1 MFVLM
6 ARSKCQTWRIL
17 CRDWF
22 PCGLVVWCCV
32 VAIVIASV
40 FPQLPLS
47 HIYKKTSSTARIRK
61 EGLLPKVEE
70 WVNRV
75 WRCNHFFLHVFFLL
89 MAHSRCTLHISSN
102 SVVFF
107 NVPFIHLTPSQHRR
121 NETWLNSWPPCGV
134 FSCDSLCWWCWCFS
148 CLSGIK
154 WPPGNNDEAHIMAV
168 FRIRYL
174 SWLA

>member
-1 MFVLM
+1 MKNFVSRLIPLW
-6 ARSKCQTWRIL
+6 S
-17 CRDWF
+17 
-22 PCGLVVWCCV
+22 CGLVLCCGQSWLHRCF
-32 VAIVIASV
+32 AM
-40 FPQLPLS
+40 FPLS
-47 HIYKKTSSTARIRK
+47 YIHKKTSSTAR
-61 EGLLPKVEE
+61 KVYFQKLRNE
-70 WVNRV
+70 WTEFGVV
-75 WRCNHFFLHVFFLL
+75 ITFFLQLFFLL
-89 MAHSRCTLHISSN
+89 MAHSRCTLQISSN

-154 WPPGNNDEAHIMAV
+154 WPHGNNDEAHIMAV
-168 FRIRYL
+168 FRTRYL

>member
-22 PCGLVVWCCV
+22 LWSCGLVLCCGQ
-32 VAIVIASV
+32 SWLHRC
-40 FPQLPLS
+40 FPMFPLS
-47 HIYKKTSSTARIRK
+47 YIHKKTSSTSRIRK
-61 EGLLPKVEE
+61 EGLLSKVEE

-75 WRCNHFFLHVFFLL
+75 WCCNHFFLQLFFLL
-89 MAHSRCTLHISSN
+89 MAHSRCTLQISSN

-121 NETWLNSWPPCGV
+121 NETWLNSWPPCG
-134 FSCDSLCWWCWCFS
+134 CFS

-168 FRIRYL
+168 FRTRYL